1 MYNKIF
7 MTWLIA
13 AVNDIYSMSK
23 TRSRVISPALAFQ
36 KQLLCSVL
44 ISTINLKKDN
54 CVSPGKILSHALCAE
69 LVGNMSIWAGRWRH
83 VVSFMA
89 SQCPSSLGGYLTTHT
104 TSSQFCNSFHTS
116 QVLTFL
122 LSPSFTFHICWLC
135 VWMFFLICP
144 QQRYKFKSIGKM
156 FR

>member
-13 AVNDIYSMSK
+13 AVTDIYSMSK
-23 TRSRVISPALAFQ
+23 TRSSVISPTLIFQ

-44 ISTINLKKDN
+44 ILTVNLKKKKKKNN

-69 LVGNMSIWAGRWRH
+69 LVGYMSIWEGRWGH

-89 SQCPSSLGGYLTTHT
+89 SQCPSSLGSCLTTHT
-104 TSSQFCNSFHTS
+104 TSAQFCNCFHTS

-122 LSPSFTFHICWLC
+122 LSPSFIFPHMLIVCLD
-135 VWMFFLICP
+135 VFLYLSSAGI
-144 QQRYKFKSIGKM
+144 QI
-156 FR
+156 